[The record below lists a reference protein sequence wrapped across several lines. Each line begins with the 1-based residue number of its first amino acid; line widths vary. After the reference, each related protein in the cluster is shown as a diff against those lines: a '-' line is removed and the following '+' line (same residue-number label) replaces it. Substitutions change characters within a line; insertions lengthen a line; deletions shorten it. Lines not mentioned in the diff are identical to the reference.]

1 MKRFSF
7 LLVATFLLTGILSMP
22 VEAGSSDIII
32 DASTYAEELDNS
44 VWNNPDSDLT
54 ISNNTIVFD
63 NSSSDVTRLITKT
76 AVKAT
81 AEVEELVKA
90 QATMQF
96 TSLPANER
104 FVMALGVKKI
114 ESLQG
119 EPGNVEITFA
129 NNGGLTVSVVY
140 YNEDGDEL
148 ESLSYAEAPEI
159 TVDTNKICKI
169 FAWNKNSVLPLCKP
183 LWIK

>member
-1 MKRFSF
+1 MQRFSF
-7 LLVATFLLTGILSMP
+7 LLVATFLLTGILSMS

-32 DASTYAEELDNS
+32 DSSTYAEELDNS

-54 ISNNTIVFD
+54 ISNNAIVFD

-140 YNEDGDEL
+140 YNEDGDETVL
-148 ESLSYAEAPEI
+148 AEAKKCGSVSSKISLEAVV
-159 TVDTNKICKI
+159 TTNEKL
-169 FAWNKNSVLPLCKP
+169 SVKVNFNVPV
-183 LWIK
+183 